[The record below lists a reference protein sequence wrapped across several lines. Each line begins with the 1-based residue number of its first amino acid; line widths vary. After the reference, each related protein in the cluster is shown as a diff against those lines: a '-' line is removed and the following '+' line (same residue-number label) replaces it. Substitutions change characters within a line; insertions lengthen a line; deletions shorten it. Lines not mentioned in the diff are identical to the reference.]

1 MNLQSSRSHSIFTLV
16 ILKKNKNS
24 VCRFN
29 LVDLAGSENQ
39 KKAGTTGESSR
50 EAGFINKS
58 LLALRNVICSIL
70 DNSQSIPY
78 RASILTQLLIK
89 SLVGTAKILFVC
101 CVSPASSI
109 VSETRLTLNFGLAVK
124 KLKGSEVIK
133 KDAKYNICSLKKKI
147 ESLASENEENEEN
160 NKIIAELSIRIID
173 LEEEKKISQS
183 QTLNLNEGSNI
194 NDVSMEEFEI
204 AESSSS
210 RIETKLIETK
220 KELEKKDYEL
230 REMKNFA
237 NYLKE
242 KFRKLETSFRKEL
255 SEIKRVAKKRKI
267 VEKEEPKKRFR
278 LSSNGS

>member
-78 RASILTQLLIK
+78 RDSILTQLLIK

-147 ESLASENEENEEN
+147 ESLASENEEN
-160 NKIIAELSIRIID
+160 NKIIAELSKRIID

>member
-78 RASILTQLLIK
+78 RDSILTQLLIK
-89 SLVGTAKILFVC
+89 SLVGTARILFVC

-147 ESLASENEENEEN
+147 ESLASENEEN
-160 NKIIAELSIRIID
+160 NKIIAELSKRIID

>member
-1 MNLQSSRSHSIFTLV
+1 M
-16 ILKKNKNS
+16 
-24 VCRFN
+24 
-29 LVDLAGSENQ
+29 
-39 KKAGTTGESSR
+39 
-50 EAGFINKS
+50 
-58 LLALRNVICSIL
+58 RNVICSIL

-147 ESLASENEENEEN
+147 ESLASENEEN

-194 NDVSMEEFEI
+194 DDVSMEEFEI
-204 AESSSS
+204 AES
-210 RIETKLIETK
+210 
-220 KELEKKDYEL
+220 
-230 REMKNFA
+230 
-237 NYLKE
+237 
-242 KFRKLETSFRKEL
+242 
-255 SEIKRVAKKRKI
+255 
-267 VEKEEPKKRFR
+267 
-278 LSSNGS
+278 

>member
-78 RASILTQLLIK
+78 RDSILTQLLIK
-89 SLVGTAKILFVC
+89 SLVGTARILFVC

-147 ESLASENEENEEN
+147 ESLASENEEN

-194 NDVSMEEFEI
+194 DDVSMEEFEI
-204 AESSSS
+204 AES
-210 RIETKLIETK
+210 
-220 KELEKKDYEL
+220 
-230 REMKNFA
+230 
-237 NYLKE
+237 
-242 KFRKLETSFRKEL
+242 
-255 SEIKRVAKKRKI
+255 
-267 VEKEEPKKRFR
+267 
-278 LSSNGS
+278 